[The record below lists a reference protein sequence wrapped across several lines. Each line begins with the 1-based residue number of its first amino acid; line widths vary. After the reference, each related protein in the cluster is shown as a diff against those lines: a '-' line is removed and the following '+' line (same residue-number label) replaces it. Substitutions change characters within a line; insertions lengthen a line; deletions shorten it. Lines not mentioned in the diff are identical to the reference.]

1 MTVSAPPQTEAPVTE
16 PIHVLVVDDHE
27 LFLQGLQTTLD
38 VEDDIVVVGRA
49 PDGREAVRI
58 AADTT
63 PDIVLM
69 DIRMPHGD
77 GIEAAS
83 AIKRAVPSAKIV
95 MLTFSDDE
103 ADLFD
108 AIKAGAVGYLLKSI
122 PPHEVADA
130 VRSVHSGM
138 SPISPYMASK
148 LMSEFASLARGDGE
162 RHRGVPAPHL
172 TARELEVLK
181 LAAEGRANREIARRL
196 FISENTVKNHIRNIL
211 DKLQLHSRMEAVMYA
226 VRQGLFEIE

>member
-1 MTVSAPPQTEAPVTE
+1 MSE

-49 PDGREAVRI
+49 ADGKEAIRL
-58 AADTT
+58 ASDTI

-122 PPHEVADA
+122 PPHEVAGA
-130 VRSVHSGM
+130 VRSVYEGM
-138 SPISPYMASK
+138 SLISPFMASK
-148 LMSEFASLARGDGE
+148 LMSEFAAMARGTDE
-162 RHRGVPAPHL
+162 RPRVVAAPHL

-181 LAAEGRANREIARRL
+181 LVAEGRANREIARRL
-196 FISENTVKNHIRNIL
+196 YISENTVKNHIRNIL

>member
-1 MTVSAPPQTEAPVTE
+1 VSE
-16 PIHVLVVDDHE
+16 PIRVLVVDDHE

-49 PDGREAVRI
+49 PDGREAVRL
-58 AADTT
+58 ASDTI

-69 DIRMPHGD
+69 DVRMPHGD

-103 ADLFD
+103 SDLFD

-122 PPHEVADA
+122 PPHEVAVA
-130 VRSVHSGM
+130 VRSVHDGM
-138 SPISPYMASK
+138 SPISPFMASK
-148 LMSEFASLARGDGE
+148 LMNEFVSLARGTDSD
-162 RHRGVPAPHL
+162 RPRGVPAPHL

-226 VRQGLFEIE
+226 VRQGLFQIE